1 MSLLPQGFDPLET
14 LEQVINQGNQS
25 ANNIQAV
32 TNAINHQAAAI
43 TLLNTQV
50 SSLLMCVNELDKRLK
65 NIELQRNLR

>member
-1 MSLLPQGFDPLET
+1 MSLMPTGFDPLAT

-32 TNAINHQAAAI
+32 TNAINHQASAI

-50 SSLLMCVNELDKRLK
+50 SSLLLCVNDLDKRLK
-65 NIELQRNLR
+65 NLELQRNLR